1 MIVHPDKEV
10 SAGCQDA
17 RYQDARCHDARLIS
31 RRGLL
36 GAGVSFYAWANMTRV
51 ASAAGARD
59 PRLLVVI
66 LRGALDGLS
75 AVPPIS
81 DPVYAE
87 LRGDIALPA
96 AGEFAAL
103 PLDGFFAL
111 HPAMKTFARLYAQ
124 KKASVVHATAT
135 PYRERSHFDGQDLL
149 ESGYDRPGRVESG
162 WLNRALQVLPRGERI
177 NPRNGLGIGPATPLI
192 LRGSAPVMGWAPQ
205 SVANAGDDLAARV
218 LDLYQHKDP
227 ALRTA
232 LLAGLDTDKMA
243 KAQGLS
249 GDMAKPQGGSAD
261 PKGMA
266 QAAQGA
272 ARLLASPDGPR
283 VAALSFDGWDTHANQ
298 GGATGRLAN
307 LLGGLD
313 SAFAVFE
320 DVLKPVW
327 KDTAVVVVTEFGRTA
342 RINGTVGSDHGTGTV
357 AFLLG
362 GAIAGGRIFAD
373 WPGLRENALHENRD
387 LKPTTDLRG
396 ILKGLLHDHLGL
408 SAAHL
413 AERIFPGSNS
423 VAPVKG
429 LVV

>member
-1 MIVHPDKEV
+1 MANFTNV
-10 SAGCQDA
+10 SPSCYDA
-17 RYQDARCHDARLIS
+17 ALIS

-36 GAGVSFYAWANMTRV
+36 GAGVSLYAWAHMSKV
-51 ASAAGARD
+51 ASAAGSRD

-75 AVPPIS
+75 AVPPIT
-81 DPVYAE
+81 DPAYAE
-87 LRGDIALPA
+87 LRGEIGLSKEGA
-96 AGEFAAL
+96 FAAL

-111 HPAMKTFARLYAQ
+111 HPAMKNFARLYKE
-124 KKASVVHATAT
+124 KKASVIHATAT
-135 PYRERSHFDGQDLL
+135 PYRQRSHFDGQDLL
-149 ESGYDRPGRVESG
+149 ESGYDQPGRVDSG
-162 WLNRALQVLPRGERI
+162 WLNRTLAAMPRGERI
-177 NPRNGLGIGPATPLI
+177 NGKGSVMSGLGIGPATPLI

-205 SVANAGDDLAARV
+205 AVPNATDDLAARV
-218 LDLYQHKDP
+218 LDLYTHCDP
-227 ALRTA
+227 ALGKA

-243 KAQGLS
+243 KAQGMT

-261 PKGMA
+261 PKGMV

-272 ARLLASPDGPR
+272 ARLLAASDGPR

-313 SAFAVFE
+313 GAFGVFE

-327 KDTAVVVVTEFGRTA
+327 NDTAVIVVTEFGRTA
-342 RINGTVGSDHGTGTV
+342 RVNGTVGSDHGTGTV

-362 GAIAGGRIFAD
+362 GAIAGGKTFAD
-373 WPGLRENALHENRD
+373 WPGLAQSQLHEGRD
-387 LKPTTDLRG
+387 LKPTTDLRVVM
-396 ILKGLLHDHLGL
+396 KGLLQDHLGL
-408 SAAHL
+408 SAAVL
-413 AERIFPGSNS
+413 ADKIFPGSQHAS
-423 VAPVKG
+423 AMKG